1 MSPGPAVAYII
12 SKIFHIV
19 QTMLATTTTAT
30 TAFVATYDQNGKLGA
45 LLGSQPA
52 QPIANGADQGSTTA
66 EKYKDKVTLSADGL
80 AQSRPEGSGGNKG
93 EAATEATNPG
103 RTEPPGG
110 QQTLALERTAAE
122 EKMVRQLR
130 ERDREVK
137 NHEMAHLANAGQ
149 YARGGPTYSYQQGP
163 DGRRYAVGGE
173 VPIDISQEK
182 TPEQTLQKMRAV
194 KRAALAP
201 AEPSAADRSIAATA
215 AALESQARQ
224 ELQGEQATHDTP
236 AGTKNEKSEAS
247 TEQPSPLSSRRQA
260 QDLFA

>member
-1 MSPGPAVAYII
+1 
-12 SKIFHIV
+12 
-19 QTMLATTTTAT
+19 MLATTTTAT
-30 TAFVATYDQNGKLGA
+30 TSFVATYDQNGKIGT
-45 LLGSQPA
+45 LLRSEPA
-52 QPIANGADQGSTTA
+52 QPFANVADQGSTTA

-80 AQSRPEGSGGNKG
+80 AQSRQDVTDGKEETP
-93 EAATEATNPG
+93 AAEATDSGSTEQPG
-103 RTEPPGG
+103 R
-110 QQTLALERTAAE
+110 QQSLTAELTAAE

-173 VPIDISQEK
+173 VPIDVSQEK
-182 TPEQTLQKMRAV
+182 TPEQTFQKMRAV

-201 AEPSAADRSIAATA
+201 AEPSAADRSIAAA
-215 AALESQARQ
+215 ATALESQARQ
-224 ELQGEQATHDTP
+224 EVQGEQATPNQEQAAHDTP
-236 AGTKNEKSEAS
+236 AGANNEKSETS
-247 TEQPSPLSSRRQA
+247 TEKINPASSRRQA

>member
-1 MSPGPAVAYII
+1 
-12 SKIFHIV
+12 
-19 QTMLATTTTAT
+19 MLATTTTAT
-30 TAFVATYDQNGKLGA
+30 TSFVATYDQNGKIGA
-45 LLGSQPA
+45 FLRSQPA
-52 QPIANGADQGSTTA
+52 QPFANVADQGSTTA

-80 AQSRPEGSGGNKG
+80 AQSRQEEAEGNK
-93 EAATEATNPG
+93 ETPAVEATDAGSTEQPG
-103 RTEPPGG
+103 R
-110 QQTLALERTAAE
+110 QQSLTAELTAVE

-137 NHEMAHLANAGQ
+137 NHEMAHLASAGQ

-173 VPIDISQEK
+173 VPIDVSQEK

-201 AEPSAADRSIAATA
+201 AEPSAADRSIAAA
-215 AALESQARQ
+215 ATALESQARQ
-224 ELQGEQATHDTP
+224 ELQSEQATSNQEQAAHDTP
-236 AGTKNEKSEAS
+236 AGTNIEEPEAITEKTKSVS
-247 TEQPSPLSSRRQA
+247 NRHQA

>member
-1 MSPGPAVAYII
+1 M
-12 SKIFHIV
+12 F
-19 QTMLATTTTAT
+19 ATTTTAT
-30 TAFVATYDQNGKLGA
+30 TSFVATYDQNGKIGA
-45 LLGSQPA
+45 LLRSQSA
-52 QPIANGADQGSTTA
+52 QPFANVADQGSTAA
-66 EKYKDKVTLSADGL
+66 EKYQDKVTLSADGL
-80 AQSRPEGSGGNKG
+80 AQSRQEESDGNKG
-93 EAATEATNPG
+93 TPAAEATDSG
-103 RTEPPGG
+103 STEQPGG
-110 QQTLALERTAAE
+110 QQTLALELTTAE

-173 VPIDISQEK
+173 VPIDVSQEK

-215 AALESQARQ
+215 TALESLARQ
-224 ELQGEQATHDTP
+224 ELQGEQATPNQEQAAHDTP
-236 AGTKNEKSEAS
+236 AGTDNEMSEAS
-247 TEQPSPLSSRRQA
+247 TEQPSPVSNRRHA

>member
-1 MSPGPAVAYII
+1 
-12 SKIFHIV
+12 
-19 QTMLATTTTAT
+19 MLATTTTAT
-30 TAFVATYDQNGKLGA
+30 TSFVATYDQNGKIGA
-45 LLGSQPA
+45 LLRSQPA
-52 QPIANGADQGSTTA
+52 QPFANVADQGSTTA

-80 AQSRPEGSGGNKG
+80 AQSRQEEASGNKDTP
-93 EAATEATNPG
+93 AVEATDSGSAEQPG
-103 RTEPPGG
+103 R
-110 QQTLALERTAAE
+110 QQTLALELTAAE
-122 EKMVRQLR
+122 EKMVRQLQ

-173 VPIDISQEK
+173 VPIDVSQEK

-201 AEPSAADRSIAATA
+201 AEPSAADRSIAAA
-215 AALESQARQ
+215 ATALESQARQ
-224 ELQGEQATHDTP
+224 EVQGEQATPNQEQAAHDTP
-236 AGTKNEKSEAS
+236 AGTKNEKSEAN
-247 TEQPSPLSSRRQA
+247 TEKPSPVSNRRQA

>member
-1 MSPGPAVAYII
+1 VAYTIA
-12 SKIFHIV
+12 KIFHIF

-30 TAFVATYDQNGKLGA
+30 TSFVATYDQNGKIGA
-45 LLGSQPA
+45 FLRSQPA
-52 QPIANGADQGSTTA
+52 QPFANVADQGSTTA
-66 EKYKDKVTLSADGL
+66 EKYQDKVTLSADGL
-80 AQSRPEGSGGNKG
+80 AQSRPEAADSGSP
-93 EAATEATNPG
+93 EQTG
-103 RTEPPGG
+103 R
-110 QQTLALERTAAE
+110 QQSPALELTTAE

-173 VPIDISQEK
+173 VPIDLSQEK

-194 KRAALAP
+194 RRAALAP
-201 AEPSAADRSIAATA
+201 TEPSAADRSIAATA
-215 AALESQARQ
+215 AALESQARH
-224 ELQGEQATHDTP
+224 ELRGEQATPDQEQAGHDTS
-236 AGTKNEKSEAS
+236 AGPKNEKSEAI
-247 TEQPSPLSSRRQA
+247 TEETNPASSRRHA